1 MTAQYKPYKDQEDF
15 DEDQNDDNWG
25 DRGRVEIF
33 DKSPAPRSK
42 RSLIIGGIAIAVI
55 AVLVGVMIG
64 YFGHTRHSS
73 CKYRWSVALHSI
85 MEADPSIR
93 KKIIDE
99 VSADEIKTTIRMC
112 KKSNYP
118 LIKFEAKT
126 KKGAAP
132 YRSSATKI
140 AALLFV
146 LKQHAVTIPRA
157 HIDRMLVHATKT
169 TRIAGFPESEP
180 FVRYLK
186 DKWDGYGIETE
197 IKSYNVL
204 LNYAQVGK
212 PNKVQILKEETVVYN
227 AGSITIN
234 GSKRRYVAEM
244 DPIAAYSKSGEVI
257 SHVYG
262 EYCFPNTLEG
272 LQKIHK
278 VSING
283 TILICRQLR
292 DNIVEKAVRAAENFG
307 AAGVLFYMDPK
318 DIGRVPAKSKIP
330 SDAVGM
336 TNARYTPELFGDPLT
351 PGYPSL
357 DFTYRMDQ
365 KDVNLPKIL
374 VQPISADD
382 AYNILNKFETIS
394 VKFRLSKLFLSRIN
408 VENLFFFFFIN
419 FNSPYFRLMGGVKA
433 MKHWEGG
440 FNIDYNLGPGF
451 IDKKMKLKMTIN
463 NVYQNATIKNVIGT
477 IKGFVEPDRYVVIGG
492 HHDSWRYGAIDNAGG
507 IAVISELVRV
517 YGKLVQDGWKPR
529 RTIIFASWDANGFGR
544 IGSTEWVEE
553 NLKILKER
561 AIAYLNVDSVVT
573 GTDAMVVSGSTLL
586 MNAAF
591 NATRE
596 VANPDENAPEDTVY
610 KQWLSYN
617 DETRDIDSMIFSMY
631 AESHVEAIAEGKHEG
646 AGLLSTLL
654 KSATDPRIP
663 HYGNLVEVSD
673 WQPFLK
679 NLGVPVLAI
688 TYLGEAKNHT
698 IHRYDTKYD
707 TFENLQKIDR
717 SFKYHKAVTQV
728 YGEILRNLAD
738 NLFIPFNLL
747 DYAQHIHEFFLY
759 QAINEK
765 SKWLQNGIDIDILS
779 NTLNNFTNAAL
790 MLHIQQE
797 LAVLSNPMAI
807 RKVNDQLLLLE
818 RTFLDVNFLPKDSI
832 ARALN
837 IAMGNVSNLSSNQD
851 NAALL
856 DIVSSGLNGVLTTL
870 SYRPFKSDWDL
881 FRMYYSI
888 VVSTLQSAIKALA

>member
-99 VSADEIKTTIRMC
+99 VSADEIKTTIR
-112 KKSNYP
+112 
-118 LIKFEAKT
+118 
-126 KKGAAP
+126 
-132 YRSSATKI
+132 
-140 AALLFV
+140 
-146 LKQHAVTIPRA
+146 
-157 HIDRMLVHATKT
+157 HATKT

-382 AYNILNKFETIS
+382 AYNILK
-394 VKFRLSKLFLSRIN
+394 
-408 VENLFFFFFIN
+408 
-419 FNSPYFRLMGGVKA
+419 LMGGVKA

>member
-99 VSADEIKTTIRMC
+99 VSADEIKTTIR
-112 KKSNYP
+112 
-118 LIKFEAKT
+118 
-126 KKGAAP
+126 
-132 YRSSATKI
+132 
-140 AALLFV
+140 
-146 LKQHAVTIPRA
+146 
-157 HIDRMLVHATKT
+157 HATKT

-382 AYNILNKFETIS
+382 AYNILK
-394 VKFRLSKLFLSRIN
+394 
-408 VENLFFFFFIN
+408 
-419 FNSPYFRLMGGVKA
+419 LMGGVKA

-544 IGSTEWVEE
+544 IGSTEWVEVSISDSQLHISSLVTIE

>member
-99 VSADEIKTTIRMC
+99 VSADEIKTTIRQVQKLVIPTNPFHNVYNVFLSYTNMQLHSI
-112 KKSNYP
+112 KYTIFKTFVSRNGGAISNS
-118 LIKFEAKT
+118 LKT
-126 KKGAAP
+126 FIFIMVFDG
-132 YRSSATKI
+132 
-140 AALLFV
+140 
-146 LKQHAVTIPRA
+146 
-157 HIDRMLVHATKT
+157 HATKT

-382 AYNILNKFETIS
+382 AYNILK
-394 VKFRLSKLFLSRIN
+394 
-408 VENLFFFFFIN
+408 
-419 FNSPYFRLMGGVKA
+419 LMGGVKA

-573 GTDAMVVSGSTLL
+573 GNYFNRTDAMVVSGSTLL